1 MEEPKTG
8 LISMIL
14 GIASIVLGCVGII
27 PLPIAAIVLANIT
40 KNNVG
45 EYTPKAKVG
54 LITGIIGAVICA
66 IACIVYFCF
75 GGLIGLASSGY

>member
-14 GIASIVLGCVGII
+14 GIGSIVLGCVGII
-27 PLPIAAIVLANIT
+27 PLPIAAIILANVT

-54 LITGIIGAVICA
+54 LITGIIGAVLCVIS
-66 IACIVYFCF
+66 CIVWFMI
-75 GGLIGLASSGY
+75 GGLAGLASGY

>member
-54 LITGIIGAVICA
+54 LITGIIGAVLCVIS
-66 IACIVYFCF
+66 CIVWFMI
-75 GGLIGLASSGY
+75 GGLAGLASSY